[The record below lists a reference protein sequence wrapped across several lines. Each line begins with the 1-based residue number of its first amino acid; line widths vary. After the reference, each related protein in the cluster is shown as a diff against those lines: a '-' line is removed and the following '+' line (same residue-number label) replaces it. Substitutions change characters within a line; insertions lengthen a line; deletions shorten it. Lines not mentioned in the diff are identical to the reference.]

1 MEPKCIKA
9 AEFDLMTKLSLT
21 IPTGK
26 VRVRTGKCKEAAA
39 LIVELSSLDYQ
50 ILVPDEFDGYTVA
63 VELVGKIEP
72 YRKSDFM
79 CGGPG
84 D

>member
-1 MEPKCIKA
+1 MQSRGTDRRAFQPR
-9 AEFDLMTKLSLT
+9 LS
-21 IPTGK
+21 
-26 VRVRTGKCKEAAA
+26 
-39 LIVELSSLDYQ
+39 D
-50 ILVPDEFDGYTVA
+50 LVPEEFDGYTVA

>member
-1 MEPKCIKA
+1 
-9 AEFDLMTKLSLT
+9 
-21 IPTGK
+21 
-26 VRVRTGKCKEAAA
+26 
-39 LIVELSSLDYQ
+39 
-50 ILVPDEFDGYTVA
+50 LVPDEFDGYTVA